1 MRRVAAIVAAA
12 GSSRRY
18 GAASKLHAL
27 LDGTPLL
34 AHVLRTLARV
44 PLAARLVVTAPDDP
58 ATLDLLTGAACAHT
72 VNPDPAAGI
81 GSSIAHG
88 IRDLPAGIDGA
99 FIVLADM
106 PFATLDTYG
115 LLLAAFEGLPA
126 DAIVAPV
133 CAGRRGHPV
142 LFGAAHFP
150 ALAALTGDTGA
161 RALLRGGR
169 VVEIAVE
176 DPGVLTDIDTPEELA
191 AAQRRGTD

>member
-1 MRRVAAIVAAA
+1 MKRVAAVIAAA

-34 AHVLRTLARV
+34 AHVLRTLSQV
-44 PLAARLVVTAPDDP
+44 PLAARLVVTAPDDRI
-58 ATLDLLTGAACAHT
+58 TLELLTATACAHT

-81 GSSIAHG
+81 GASIACG
-88 IRDLPAGIDGA
+88 IRGLPGGIDGA
-99 FIVLADM
+99 FIALGDM
-106 PFATLDTYG
+106 PFTTVDTYG
-115 LLLAAFEGLPA
+115 LLLRAFEELPA

-133 CAGRRGHPV
+133 CAERRGHPV

-150 ALAALTGDTGA
+150 ALAQLTGDIGA
-161 RALLRGGR
+161 RALLRAAR
-169 VVEIAVE
+169 VVEVVVE

-191 AAQRRGTD
+191 AARRGGVG